1 MADNSSELS
10 DDILVAFADNELP
23 EVDMLRLTPLIEGN
37 PEAASKVGAYRRSG
51 KQLQDFFSVEIP
63 TVTPPDIAAKIR
75 AMEGAEHT
83 TADVVSL
90 ETYRQRMA
98 RGFRRMSSGAG
109 LQKIAASLIVGAFVG
124 AGGTSLYDYGGQS
137 GLNEISG
144 FRGSNEVSGFKTRGV
159 SSTQSPE
166 ANGLLLKAADGTY
179 GTFRSGSTIS
189 QARNYRIEISTE
201 GAKTVTLKYHEG
213 AEEPHILMDRESTGG
228 LKTMLFPKSIKINT
242 KKTGAPFVTFEVVLE
257 MKGETIRKF
266 SVFGINLE

>member
-51 KQLQDFFSVEIP
+51 KQLRDFFSIDIP
-63 TVTPPDIAAKIR
+63 TITPPDIAAKIR
-75 AMEGAEHT
+75 AMEGAEHA

-98 RGFRRMSSGAG
+98 RGFRTMSSGAG

-124 AGGTSLYDYGGQS
+124 VGGTSLYDYGGQS
-137 GLNEISG
+137 EL
-144 FRGSNEVSGFKTRGV
+144 NEVSGFKTRGV
-159 SSTQSPE
+159 SSSQPE
-166 ANGLLLKAADGTY
+166 IKSLRLERTEDNWLLLKAAD

-189 QARNYRIEISTE
+189 KAQRYRIEIRTK
-201 GAKTVTLKYHEG
+201 GAKTVSLIYHEK
-213 AEEPHILMDRESTGG
+213 AEAPITLMDRKATGG
-228 LKTMLFPKSIKINT
+228 LETMVFPKSIKINT

-257 MKGETIRKF
+257 RKGQTIHKF
-266 SVFGINLE
+266 SVFGIK